1 MLLHQILLK
10 DGDKKMMRLANADG
24 KVWIV
29 PMQDIKTGLDLYQPS
44 GWKGRWLKRLLPFVG
59 KWKVVRQLLHFETFE
74 GRLSPTLVDAITQT
88 FGSGNFEYSIFGGT
102 PGARQ
107 KVTIQVFQGH
117 RILGYVK
124 VTDQTDVADSFLH
137 EAQLLKDLKQKGVKG
152 IPEALACGETT
163 DGLHYFAQT
172 TTKSRH
178 STYPHQWTAQHE
190 TFVAQLHDATKTVL
204 RYEET
209 DFFRMMHVLR
219 DRMGWLNDKQQRIVQ
234 QTLEVAEK
242 PLLGKTVEWSAYH
255 GDFTPWNMFVEGGE
269 LFVFDWEYALRTFPP
284 HLDRYHYL
292 TQTLFFE
299 NHCSADDIFAFFKK
313 CDNHFDKNHYLC
325 YLLAT
330 ISIYLSR
337 ESDQSGVERIV
348 MMDIWTRILYLLLQD
363 V

>member
-29 PMQDIKTGLDLYQPS
+29 PMQDIKTGMDLYQPS

-107 KVTIQVFQGH
+107 KVTIQVFQGN

-124 VTDQTDVADSFLH
+124 VTDQTDVEDSFLH
-137 EAQLLKDLKQKGVKG
+137 EAQLLKELKQKGVKG

-178 STYPHQWTAQHE
+178 STFPHQWTAQHE

-209 DFFRMMHVLR
+209 DFFRMMQVLR

-234 QTLEVAEK
+234 QALEVVEK
-242 PLLGKTVEWSAYH
+242 PLLGKTVEWSVYH
-255 GDFTPWNMFVEGGE
+255 GDFTPWNMFVEGGK
-269 LFVFDWEYALRTFPP
+269 LFVFDWEYALRTCPP
-284 HLDRYHYL
+284 HLDRYHWF
-292 TQTLFFE
+292 TQVALFE
-299 NHCSADDIFAFFKK
+299 KHHDAKK
-313 CDNHFDKNHYLC
+313 IIEEYRKKFGNSNNYSYLC
-325 YLLAT
+325 YLITNFA
-330 ISIYLSR
+330 IYIGREDEDSIH
-337 ESDQSGVERIV
+337 GIMP
-348 MMDIWTRILYLLLQD
+348 MMNKWIQLLQLL
-363 V
+363 

>member
-1 MLLHQILLK
+1 
-10 DGDKKMMRLANADG
+10 MMRLANTDG

-29 PMQDIKTGLDLYQPS
+29 PMQDIKTGMDLYQPS
-44 GWKGRWLKRLLPFVG
+44 GWKGRWLKRLLPFVR
-59 KWKVVRQLLHFETFE
+59 KWKVVRQLLHFETFQ

-124 VTDQTDVADSFLH
+124 VTDQTDVEDSFLY
-137 EAQLLKDLKQKGVKG
+137 EAQLLKELKQKGVKG

-178 STYPHQWTAQHE
+178 STYPHQWTALHE
-190 TFVAQLHDATKTVL
+190 TFVDQLHDATKTVL

-209 DFFRMMHVLR
+209 DFFQMMQVLR

-234 QTLEVAEK
+234 QALKVAEK

-255 GDFTPWNMFVEGGE
+255 GDFTPWNMFVEGGK
-269 LFVFDWEYALRTFPP
+269 LFVFDWEYALRTCLPG
-284 HLDRYHYL
+284 LDRYHFL
-292 TQTLFFE
+292 TQTLVFEERCNAEEILSFFR
-299 NHCSADDIFAFFKK
+299 KK
-313 CDNHFDKNHYLC
+313 IGISKKYHYLC
-325 YLLAT
+325 YLLTNIA
-330 ISIYLSR
+330 IYIGR
-337 ESDQSGVERIV
+337 ESDPSGVAHIQ
-348 MMDIWTRILYLLLQD
+348 MMDTWMTLLDRLNEEYGKDSLLSPAQRP
-363 V
+363 